1 MISRKVAESAKKMKV
16 YKFTIFAILIALSSF
31 IFSACG
37 GSKAAN
43 TNTANANALPTVVDT
58 TTAQAIVKNLPTYF
72 EATGNLASDAQTD
85 VAPTVG
91 GKITAVNFDI
101 GSYVQ
106 KGAVLVKMDDRDA
119 RIRLEQANAQVE
131 QAKSS
136 VEQAQ
141 AQVEAAR
148 ANVRQTQARLGL
160 TEGSTF
166 DIETFSQ
173 VRATQAQL
181 GLAEKE
187 LGRAE
192 RLLET
197 GDIARTIYDQR
208 KAQRDQL
215 RAQLDESR
223 STAAVAVAAIR
234 TAQSQVNTALSA
246 VGTAQAA
253 ADAARTQIAT
263 AQKAITDAT
272 IYAPISGYVSERTAD
287 LGEFVTPNTP
297 NSKVATIVRTS
308 VLRMRIDVP
317 EQSIGQVKVGQGIS
331 LQTSAFP
338 DRNFSGIV
346 TRIAPSLNA
355 TSRTLIVEAEVENME
370 GLLKPG
376 QFATVRITQSEA
388 RPSVMIPTAA
398 VKNEGDTNK
407 VFVIKDGRAEER
419 VVRLGILENNLIE
432 IQQGVQENES
442 VAISNVG
449 QIYDGVSVRQ

>member
-1 MISRKVAESAKKMKV
+1 MTQQSIYKSILFSGLLGVCVLFAAGCGSSRAE
-16 YKFTIFAILIALSSF
+16 
-31 IFSACG
+31 
-37 GSKAAN
+37 KAGNTNAN
-43 TNTANANALPTVVDT
+43 TAPTVVET
-58 TTAQAIVKNLPTYF
+58 TTAPAIVRNLPTYF
-72 EATGNLASDAQTD
+72 EATGTLASDAQTD

-106 KGAVLVKMDDRDA
+106 KGSVLVQLDDRDA
-119 RIRLEQANAQVE
+119 RIRLEQAQAQVE
-131 QAKSS
+131 QAESN
-136 VEQAQ
+136 VQQAQ

-173 VRATQAQL
+173 VRSTKAQL
-181 GLAEKE
+181 DLAERE

-208 KAQRDQL
+208 RAQRDQL
-215 RAQLDESR
+215 RAQLDEAR

-234 TAQSQVNTALSA
+234 TAQSQVGNALAA
-246 VGTAQAA
+246 VGTARSA

-263 AQKAITDAT
+263 AQKAISDAT
-272 IYAPISGYVSERTAD
+272 IYAPISGYISERTAD
-287 LGEFVTPNTP
+287 LGEFAATTN
-297 NSKVATIVRTS
+297 KVATIVRTS
-308 VLRMRIDVP
+308 VLRLRIDVP
-317 EQSIGQVKVGQGIS
+317 EQSVGLVKNGQGIS

-338 DRNFSGIV
+338 DRAFNGVV
-346 TRIAPSLNA
+346 TRIAPNLNA
-355 TSRTLIVEAEVENME
+355 TSRSLTVEAEVENTE

-376 QFATVRITQSEA
+376 QFATVRIAQTA
-388 RPSVMIPTAA
+388 PKPAVMIPA
-398 VKNEGDTNK
+398 VAIKVDGETNK
-407 VFVIKDGRAEER
+407 VFIVKDGRAEER
-419 VVRLGILENNLIE
+419 IVKTGVLENDLIE

-442 VAISNVG
+442 VAVG
-449 QIYDGVSVRQ
+449 NIGQLYDGVSVRQ

>member
-1 MISRKVAESAKKMKV
+1 MSQQSFYKSIFFSGLLSIGVLFAASCGSSRAE
-16 YKFTIFAILIALSSF
+16 
-31 IFSACG
+31 
-37 GSKAAN
+37 N
-43 TNTANANALPTVVDT
+43 ANANANTAPTIVET
-58 TTAQAIVKNLPTYF
+58 TTAQAIVQDLPTYF
-72 EATGNLASDAQTD
+72 EATGTLASDAQTD

-106 KGAVLVKMDDRDA
+106 KGSVLVQLDDRDA
-119 RIRLEQANAQVE
+119 RIRLEQAQAQVQ
-131 QAKSS
+131 QAESN
-136 VEQAQ
+136 VQQAQ

-148 ANVRQTQARLGL
+148 ASVRQTQARLGL

-173 VRATQAQL
+173 VRSTQAQL
-181 GLAEKE
+181 NLAERE

-234 TAQSQVNTALSA
+234 TAQSQVSTALSA
-246 VGTAQAA
+246 VNTARAA
-253 ADAARTQIAT
+253 ADAARTQTAT
-263 AQKAITDAT
+263 AQKAISDAT
-272 IYAPISGYVSERTAD
+272 IYAPISGYISERTAD
-287 LGEFVTPNTP
+287 LGEFAATTT
-297 NSKVATIVRTS
+297 KVATIVRTS
-308 VLRMRIDVP
+308 VLRLRIDVP
-317 EQSIGQVKVGQGIS
+317 EQSIGQVKNGQAIS

-338 DRNFSGIV
+338 DRNFNGIV
-346 TRIAPSLNA
+346 TRTAPSLNA
-355 TSRTLIVEAEVENME
+355 TSRSLIVEAEVENTE

-376 QFATVRITQSEA
+376 QFATVRITQSA
-388 RPSVMIPTAA
+388 PKPSVMIPA
-398 VKNEGDTNK
+398 VAIKVDGETNK
-407 VFVIKDGRAEER
+407 VFIIKDGRAEER
-419 VVRLGILENNLIE
+419 IVKTGVLENNLIE

-442 VAISNVG
+442 VAVSNIG

>member
-1 MISRKVAESAKKMKV
+1 MRQQAI
-16 YKFTIFAILIALSSF
+16 YKSLFFGILLSFSVLFAASCS
-31 IFSACG
+31 

-43 TNTANANALPTVVDT
+43 ANNTNVNAAPTMVET
-58 TTAQAIVKNLPTYF
+58 TTTRAIVRNLPTYF
-72 EATGNLASDAQTD
+72 EATGTLASDAQTD

-91 GKITAVNFDI
+91 GKITAVNFDL

-106 KGAVLVKMDDRDA
+106 KGAVLVQLDDRDA
-119 RIRLEQANAQVE
+119 RIRLEQAQAQVQ
-131 QAKSS
+131 QAESN
-136 VEQAQ
+136 VQQTQ

-148 ANVRQTQARLGL
+148 ANVRQNQARLGL

-181 GLAEKE
+181 NLAEKE

-192 RLLET
+192 RLLES
-197 GDIARTIYDQR
+197 GDVARAIYDQR

-234 TAQSQVNTALSA
+234 TAQSQVGNALAAVNTAR
-246 VGTAQAA
+246 AA

-263 AQKAITDAT
+263 TQKAIGDAT
-272 IYAPISGYVSERTAD
+272 IYAPISGYISERTAD
-287 LGEFVTPNTP
+287 LGEFASTTT
-297 NSKVATIVRTS
+297 KIATIVRTS

-317 EQSIGQVKVGQGIS
+317 EQSIGQVKNGQVIS

-338 DRNFSGIV
+338 DRNFNGIV
-346 TRIAPSLNA
+346 TRLAPNLNA
-355 TSRTLIVEAEVENME
+355 TSRSLIVEAEVENTE

-376 QFATVRITQSEA
+376 QFATVRIAQSA
-388 RPSVMIPTAA
+388 PKPSVMIPASA
-398 VKNEGDTNK
+398 IKVDGETNK
-407 VFVIKDGRAEER
+407 VFIVKDGRAEER
-419 VVRLGILENNLIE
+419 IVKTGVLENDLIE

-442 VAISNVG
+442 VAVSNIG

>member
-1 MISRKVAESAKKMKV
+1 MKV
-16 YKFTIFAILIALSSF
+16 NKFTIFAILIALSSL

-43 TNTANANALPTVVDT
+43 ANVANANALPTMVDT

-72 EATGNLASDAQTD
+72 EATGNLASDAQID

-91 GKITAVNFDI
+91 GKIVAVNFDI
-101 GSYVQ
+101 GNYVQ
-106 KGAVLVKMDDRDA
+106 KGSVLVQLDDRDA

-131 QAKSS
+131 QAKST
-136 VEQAQ
+136 VQQAES
-141 AQVEAAR
+141 QVEAAR

-181 GLAEKE
+181 TLAEKE

-197 GDIARTIYDQR
+197 GDVARTIYDQR

-223 STAAVAVAAIR
+223 STASVAVSAIR
-234 TAQSQVNTALSA
+234 TAQSQVNTALAA
-246 VGTAQAA
+246 VRTAQSA
-253 ADAARTQIAT
+253 ADAAQTQTAS
-263 AQKAITDAT
+263 AQKAISDAT
-272 IYAPISGYVSERTAD
+272 IYAPLSGYISERNAD
-287 LGEFVTPNTP
+287 LGEFVAT
-297 NSKVATIVRTS
+297 SGKIATIVRTS
-308 VLRMRIDVP
+308 VLRLRIDVP
-317 EQSIGQVKVGQGIS
+317 EQSIGQVKNGQGIS

-338 DRNFSGIV
+338 DKNFSGVV
-346 TRIAPSLNA
+346 TRIAPNLNA
-355 TSRTLIVEAEVENME
+355 TSRTLIVEAEVENTQ

-388 RPSVMIPTAA
+388 KPSVMIPTAA

-419 VVRLGILENNLIE
+419 TVKPGILENDLIE
-432 IQQGVQENES
+432 VQQGVQENES
-442 VAISNVG
+442 VAASNIG
-449 QIYDGVSVRQ
+449 QLYDGVSVRQ